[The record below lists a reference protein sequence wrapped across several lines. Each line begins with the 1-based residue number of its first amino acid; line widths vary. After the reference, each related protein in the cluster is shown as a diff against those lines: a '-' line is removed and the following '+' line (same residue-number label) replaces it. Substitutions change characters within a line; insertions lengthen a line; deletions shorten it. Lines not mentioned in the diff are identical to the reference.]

1 MATRETAHR
10 GMSAHT
16 YTHLYMYMYV
26 QCHVFSVRHVGNSDT
41 TQMAD
46 ALLHLCDQHADMNVL
61 TRSQDT
67 CTCTCTGVCVWRPS
81 LPPISIPCSSLP
93 PFSSVLSPYLS
104 CSVVD
109 NEHNSNHNECDND
122 DKCNCPQ
129 NNSNNCICERGREW
143 QGDGTEG
150 RDNIYACCICKCII
164 NVDEILMYP
173 GTTDECDVKHLGY
186 VPSAQHQHM

>member
-1 MATRETAHR
+1 
-10 GMSAHT
+10 MSAHT

-26 QCHVFSVRHVGNSDT
+26 QCHVFSVRHVGKSDT

-61 TRSQDT
+61 KIHDMYMHR
-67 CTCTCTGVCVWRPS
+67 CMCMAS
-81 LPPISIPCSSLP
+81 LPPSNLHPLLLPP

-109 NEHNSNHNECDND
+109 KEHNSKHYECDNN

-129 NNSNNCICERGREW
+129 NNSNNCTCERGREW

-164 NVDEILMYP
+164 YAHEVLMYP

-186 VPSAQHQHM
+186 VPSAQYQHM